1 MSYLSPLLKLRF
13 LFWRDI
19 SMILCQMKLTI
30 GQEELI
36 TGLQSVQ
43 NVVSTR
49 TTLPILSNVLL
60 KAEGESLSL
69 TATDL
74 DVTITNEVEAKVD
87 QPGSFTLPVKKL
99 VSIAREIG
107 GSQIELEVQGSQCTI
122 QSGASFYRMNG
133 LVAEEFP
140 PMPDFSGQTKLKM
153 TQAKVKSM
161 LRRTS
166 YAVSTDENRYVLNGL
181 YFSFKENK
189 LTIVATDGR
198 RLALAEEDLELPEGS
213 QTDSIVPTKA
223 IQELARLLGD
233 EGEVELQL
241 TDNQVSF
248 TLNTESNKETLIVS
262 KLVEGAYPN
271 YKQVIPAESKYRVTM
286 DKEELQQAL
295 RRAEIMTSDKS
306 NSVKM
311 TFSENNLT
319 ITSNSPEVGES
330 RETMAINYAGEEVSI
345 AFNPAFFIDPLK
357 ALDEEEVH
365 FEFTDQLSPGV
376 VKTNHPFLYV
386 IMPMRTT

>member
-1 MSYLSPLLKLRF
+1 
-13 LFWRDI
+13 
-19 SMILCQMKLTI
+19 MICGQMKLTI

-36 TGLQSVQ
+36 AGLQSVQ

-74 DVTITNEVEAKVD
+74 DVTISNAVEAKVE
-87 QPGSFTLPVKKL
+87 QSGSFTLPVKKL
-99 VSIAREIG
+99 VSIAREMG
-107 GSQIELEVQGSQCTI
+107 GSQIEIEVQGNQCTI
-122 QSGASFYRMNG
+122 QSGASFYRMKG
-133 LVAEEFP
+133 LAAEEFP

-153 TQAKVKSM
+153 AQDKVKAM

-198 RLALAEEDLELPEGS
+198 RLALAEEDLELPEAAHIEA
-213 QTDSIVPTKA
+213 IVPTKA
-223 IQELARLLGD
+223 IQELGRLLGD

-241 TDNQVSF
+241 TENQVSF
-248 TLNTESNKETLIVS
+248 KINNESGNEALIVS

-271 YKQVIPAESKYRVTM
+271 YKQVIPAESKQRVTM
-286 DKEELQQAL
+286 EKEELQHAL

-330 RETMAINYAGEEVSI
+330 RETMAINYGGEEVSI
-345 AFNPAFFIDPLK
+345 AFNPQFFIDPLK
-357 ALDEEEVH
+357 ALEADEVH

-386 IMPMRTT
+386 IMPMRTS

>member
-1 MSYLSPLLKLRF
+1 
-13 LFWRDI
+13 
-19 SMILCQMKLTI
+19 MICGQMKLTI
-30 GQEELI
+30 GQEELNA
-36 TGLQSVQ
+36 GLQSVQ

-60 KAEGESLSL
+60 KAEGNSLSL

-74 DVTITNEVEAKVD
+74 DVTISNAVEAKVD
-87 QPGSFTLPVKKL
+87 LPGSFTLPVKKL
-99 VSIAREIG
+99 VSIAREMG
-107 GSQIELEVQGSQCTI
+107 GSQIELEVKGSQCTI
-122 QSGASFYRMNG
+122 QCGSSFYKVNG
-133 LVAEEFP
+133 LAAEEFP

-153 TQAKVKSM
+153 DQAKVKSM

-181 YFSFKENK
+181 YLSFKENK

-213 QTDSIVPTKA
+213 QTDAIVPTKA
-223 IQELARLLGD
+223 IQELGRLLAD

-241 TDNQVSF
+241 TENQVSF
-248 TLNTESNKETLIVS
+248 TLKNESGNETLIVS

-271 YKQVIPAESKYRVTM
+271 YKQVIPAESKERVTM
-286 DKEELQQAL
+286 DKEELQHAL

-330 RETMAINYAGEEVSI
+330 RETMAINYKGEEVSI
-345 AFNPAFFIDPLK
+345 AFNPQFFIDPLK
-357 ALDEEEVH
+357 VLDEDEVH

-386 IMPMRTT
+386 IMPMRTS

>member
-1 MSYLSPLLKLRF
+1 
-13 LFWRDI
+13 
-19 SMILCQMKLTI
+19 
-30 GQEELI
+30 
-36 TGLQSVQ
+36 
-43 NVVSTR
+43 
-49 TTLPILSNVLL
+49 
-60 KAEGESLSL
+60 
-69 TATDL
+69 
-74 DVTITNEVEAKVD
+74 
-87 QPGSFTLPVKKL
+87 
-99 VSIAREIG
+99 
-107 GSQIELEVQGSQCTI
+107 
-122 QSGASFYRMNG
+122 
-133 LVAEEFP
+133 
-140 PMPDFSGQTKLKM
+140 MPDFSGQTKLKM

-386 IMPMRTT
+386 IMPMRTTSSLANSDLVMRGMLRGASFFGPIRSFPAVMHPKPISRILKNVFFVGGIDVGHDVFYRPRKAVFMSGNFRANL